1 VIVRPALSHPW
12 HLSEKAAAELQ
23 QRLASRVITEDRLP
37 ELITTVAGV
46 DAAYSDDDSVAF
58 AAVAVIDVTT
68 NSVKEVVSAV
78 EPVRFRYVPGL
89 LSFREIPVLT
99 AAFERLAARPDLVVC
114 DGHGI
119 AHPRRFGLACH
130 LGVIFDLP
138 TIGCAKT
145 HLVGDVH
152 EPGHTRGS
160 FSTVVHKGETVGA
173 LLRIRDGV
181 KPLFVS
187 PGHRVSVR
195 TACLWILALS
205 PQYRLPEPIRMAD
218 QLVNKMKREARS
230 SWSG

>member
-1 VIVRPALSHPW
+1 MRPALSHPW

-23 QRLASRVITEDRLP
+23 QLLASRVITEDRLP
-37 ELITTVAGV
+37 ERITTVAGV

-58 AAVAVIDVTT
+58 AAVAVVDVST
-68 NSVKEVVSAV
+68 NSVKEAASAV

-89 LSFREIPVLT
+89 LSFREIPVLI
-99 AAFERLAARPDLVVC
+99 AAFEKLAVRPDLVVC

-145 HLVGDVH
+145 HLVGDAH
-152 EPGHTRGS
+152 EPGQTRGNLS
-160 FSTVVHKGETVGA
+160 NLVHNGERVGA
-173 LLRIRDGV
+173 LLRTRDRV

-187 PGHRVSVR
+187 PGHRISVR
-195 TACLWILALS
+195 TACHWILALC

-218 QLVNKMKREARS
+218 QLVNQMKRKARS
-230 SWSG
+230 S

>member
-1 VIVRPALSHPW
+1 LIVRPALSHPW

-37 ELITTVAGV
+37 ERITTIAGA

-58 AAVAVIDVTT
+58 AAVAVIDVST
-68 NSVKEVVSAV
+68 NSVKEMVSAV
-78 EPVRFRYVPGL
+78 EPVSFRYVPGL

-99 AAFERLAARPDLVVC
+99 AAFEKLAAKPDLVVC

-145 HLVGDVH
+145 HLVG
-152 EPGHTRGS
+152 
-160 FSTVVHKGETVGA
+160 ETVGA
-173 LLRIRDGV
+173 LLRTRDGV

-187 PGHRVSVR
+187 PGHRVSVQ

-205 PQYRLPEPIRMAD
+205 PKYRLPEPIRIAD